1 MALDPLLV
9 SQLGAQ
15 CRPIRLLSGALP
27 LYAPIINLPQRTG
40 YLHMLCRDCLWS
52 DICPPPLIPAPPF
65 RVRVGMVDRCV
76 QWWFL
81 GDVSG
86 EGKRDEVLGWQW
98 HQLDHMQT
106 VGTLLQTDNSASTR
120 HSIFTDQ
127 MLFLISWCPTNSVK
141 ALKTVIWAE

>member
-9 SQLGAQ
+9 S
-15 CRPIRLLSGALP
+15 RLALSVGLSGYCPGHYPSMHPSLICRRGQVISTC
-27 LYAPIINLPQRTG
+27 YAETACDLTFV
-40 YLHMLCRDCLWS
+40 
-52 DICPPPLIPAPPF
+52 PPLNTCPPF

-127 MLFLISWCPTNSVK
+127 ILFLISWCPTNSVK